1 MTKSSN
7 HRSYMSPTVNE
18 GERSFTITP
27 DDHGGVIIVVGFI
40 LMTWTLLCFM
50 IRLYN
55 RFAMRSSLGLDDF
68 VCGIATVLTIPV
80 SRLNSQES
88 NSGQV
93 VGVAQTLLMCVA
105 VSHGFG
111 KSDVLETH
119 GQIHTGEKASLYVPT
134 LIIRLY

>member
-1 MTKSSN
+1 
-7 HRSYMSPTVNE
+7 MSTAASE

-27 DDHGGVIIVVGFI
+27 DDHGGAMIVVGCI

-68 VCGIATVLTIPV
+68 ACGIATVFTMLSFRP
-80 SRLNSQES
+80 RNHES
-88 NSGQV
+88 NASQV

-105 VSHGFG
+105 VSYGFG
-111 KSDVLETH
+111 KSAVLETP
-119 GQIHTGEKASLYVPT
+119 GQIQTGEKASPYVPAFT
-134 LIIRLY
+134 MRLY

>member
-1 MTKSSN
+1 
-7 HRSYMSPTVNE
+7 MSLTANE

-27 DDHGGVIIVVGFI
+27 DDHGGVIIVVGCI

-68 VCGIATVLTIPV
+68 VCGIATVFTIPMHW
-80 SRLNSQES
+80 LNSQEP
-88 NSGQV
+88 NAGQV

-111 KSDVLETH
+111 KSAVLETP
-119 GQIHTGEKASLYVPT
+119 GQIHMGEKASLYVLAPT
-134 LIIRLY
+134 RRLY

>member
-1 MTKSSN
+1 
-7 HRSYMSPTVNE
+7 MSPAANE

-27 DDHGGVIIVVGFI
+27 DDHGGVIIVVGCI
-40 LMTWTLLCFM
+40 LMTWTLLCFT

-68 VCGIATVLTIPV
+68 VCGVATVFAIPV
-80 SRLNSQES
+80 QRLNNHKS
-88 NSGQV
+88 NAGQI

-111 KSDVLETH
+111 KSAVLETY
-119 GQIHTGEKASLYVPT
+119 GQIHTGEKASSYVPT
-134 LIIRLY
+134 STMPLC

>member
-1 MTKSSN
+1 
-7 HRSYMSPTVNE
+7 MSPAANE

-27 DDHGGVIIVVGFI
+27 DDHGGVIVVVGCI

-68 VCGIATVLTIPV
+68 VCGIATVSTFPV
-80 SRLNSQES
+80 HRLNGQES
-88 NSGQV
+88 NAGQV

-111 KSDVLETH
+111 KSAVLETH
-119 GQIHTGEKASLYVPT
+119 GQIHKGEKASPYVPT
-134 LIIRLY
+134 FTMRLY

>member
-1 MTKSSN
+1 
-7 HRSYMSPTVNE
+7 MSPAAKE

-27 DDHGGVIIVVGFI
+27 DDHGGVIVVVGCI

-68 VCGIATVLTIPV
+68 ACGIATVFKLQCI
-80 SRLNSQES
+80 RWNDQES
-88 NSGQV
+88 NAGQV

-111 KSDVLETH
+111 KSAVLETH
-119 GQIHTGEKASLYVPT
+119 GQIHTGEKASLHVPT
-134 LIIRLY
+134 YIMQSY

>member
-1 MTKSSN
+1 MSSAA
-7 HRSYMSPTVNE
+7 NE

-27 DDHGGVIIVVGFI
+27 DDHGGVIIVVGCV

-68 VCGIATVLTIPV
+68 VCGVATVFAIPEQQM
-80 SRLNSQES
+80 SGYES
-88 NSGQV
+88 NAGQV

-111 KSDVLETH
+111 KSAVLETH
-119 GQIHTGEKASLYVPT
+119 GQIHTGEKASPDVHASTMSLC
-134 LIIRLY
+134 